1 MMTFKDYWCST
12 EKYKT
17 ILKLA
22 VPLILSN
29 AGFVFMQFVDTVFV
43 GIYSPEAIAAIGMSS
58 MMSWLIACFFAGA
71 VGYTSVVTANNIG
84 AGYESKIGSG
94 IWQGVYL
101 AAGGAVIALILSLF
115 TGYFFDMCGHDGN
128 IRQWES
134 DYLRI
139 LLYGSFPFLASC
151 ALSGFFSGRGDNL
164 RLMLAQLSGQIANI
178 ILDYAMIFGKFGF
191 PEMGVAGAAWATTLS
206 GLLPVIIM
214 CCFYFSRHNR
224 LKYHTLAWYPNKLQ
238 MMNLIRFG
246 SANGFVG
253 YVDTLF
259 WAVFLLVT
267 GRIGTVAMAATTI
280 AFRLNNLSFM
290 PVIGLS
296 RAMGTL
302 TGNCNGAR
310 DYENVR
316 AYMFHGIVLSEIWMI
331 LVAVTFLV
339 FPNFYLQFFS
349 RGTEADTG
357 SYTAI
362 AETATVLLRFV
373 AIYSVGDA
381 INVSMMSGLCSVGD
395 TKWTS
400 IIMTVFSSTLT
411 ILMFVASHYHWT
423 LYTMWTFGT
432 CYVMALP
439 ALWLWRLKSGAWMK
453 FRVATD

>member
-1 MMTFKDYWCST
+1 MTFKDYWCSP
-12 EKYKT
+12 EKYGT

-22 VPLILSN
+22 VPLVLSN
-29 AGFVFMQFVDTVFV
+29 AGLVFMQFVDTVLI
-43 GIYSPEAIAAIGMSS
+43 GKYSPEAIAAIGMSS

-84 AGYESKIGSG
+84 AGYDEKIGSG
-94 IWQGVYL
+94 IWQGVFL
-101 AAGGAVIALILSLF
+101 AAGGALFALFLS
-115 TGYFFDMCGHDGN
+115 FFVTPFFELCGHEGN

-151 ALSGFFSGRGDNL
+151 ALSGFFSGRGDNV
-164 RLMLAQLSGQIANI
+164 RLMLAQLAGQIANI
-178 ILDYAMIFGKFGF
+178 FLDYAMIFGKFGF
-191 PEMGVAGAAWATTLS
+191 PEMGVSGAAWATSLS
-206 GLLPVIIM
+206 ELLPVVIM
-214 CCFYFSRHNR
+214 CGFFFCRRNR
-224 LKYHTLAWYPNKLQ
+224 EKYHTLAWRPNRVQ
-238 MMNLIRFG
+238 MVNLIRFG

-259 WAVFLLVT
+259 WAVFLVVT

-290 PVIGLS
+290 PVIGLA

-302 TGNCNGAR
+302 TGNANGAR

-316 AYMFHGIVLSEIWMI
+316 SYMCHGMVLSEIWMG
-331 LVAVTFLV
+331 LVAISFVCW
-339 FPNFYLQFFS
+339 PNFYLQFFS
-349 RGTEADTG
+349 HGDG
-357 SYTAI
+357 SDPESFREI
-362 AETATVLLRFV
+362 AETTIVLMRFV

-400 IIMTVFSSTLT
+400 IIMTVFSGTLT
-411 ILMFVASHYHWT
+411 ALMFVAAAWHWS
-423 LYTMWTFGT
+423 LYSIWTFAT
-432 CYVMALP
+432 AYVLALP
-439 ALWLWRLKSGAWMK
+439 VLWLWRLKSGAWMK